1 MVTFSPSEQKKCFPS
16 VFFPSSSFGAVRI
29 SPFLREPCVSLLM
42 GLGIQCC
49 LVLHVCPAW
58 EEVLGRS
65 PGTPHIGDLLRLGS
79 VVEAQV
85 FHVKDKEALLVPGKA

>member
-1 MVTFSPSEQKKCFPS
+1 M
-16 VFFPSSSFGAVRI
+16 
-29 SPFLREPCVSLLM
+29 
-42 GLGIQCC
+42 
-49 LVLHVCPAW
+49 LHVCPAW